1 MKKICLI
8 DYPYYFI
15 PLVESFMNNGH
26 DVYWITSRKST
37 LKRISKI
44 LVKSKVLYLNTSD
57 LVVSKDLIDIELI
70 NNIEKISGLKLNN
83 VILMDRIL
91 SLRDSKKAKLFLSN
105 SVMVI
110 NDFLKNNNI
119 EITLNWR
126 DTGIQIVANM
136 VSQYLEIKNVIPT
149 RIRMPDG
156 FYGFTTQIE
165 TNSFLKIQTCSMDE
179 SRIWASKFVKE
190 FNDNKQTPGLKFSM
204 KSGLDI
210 LKYLPVHLKSFT
222 TLLIESLDDRE
233 NQFTRYKLSEILK
246 KYFIRRKRFFEFK
259 FKINRIISDH
269 KFFNKYS
276 IFPIHTQP
284 ESSIDVQGAFYS
296 NQIELVKSIS
306 RNLPTGHTLLV
317 KIHPGDIDGQD
328 FNFYKSM
335 YSIPGV
341 ELILNVNNKH
351 EFIKNADY
359 IFTISGSMGYEA
371 ALLKKKV
378 ITFSNNFYNNLKNV
392 VKCSDLENLDKLLI
406 NLKSGTNDDII
417 KFLISLR
424 QRVVKGEPSRAYGYS
439 PQKLTNQDLITF
451 NEIIELI

>member
-15 PLVESFMNNGH
+15 SLAESLINNGH
-26 DVYWITSRKST
+26 EVYWITSKKSA
-37 LKRISKI
+37 LKIVSKRLDKNKI
-44 LVKSKVLYLNTSD
+44 LYLNTSD
-57 LVVSKDLIDIELI
+57 LLVNTNYINFELI
-70 NNIEKISGLKLNN
+70 NNIEKVSGLKLNN

-91 SLRDSKKAKLFLSN
+91 SLRNSKKSKLFLSN
-105 SVMVI
+105 AIMEI
-110 NDFLKNNNI
+110 TDFLKNNNI
-119 EITLNWR
+119 QITLNWR

-136 VSQYLEIKNVIPT
+136 VSQYLNIKNIIPT

-156 FYGFTTQIE
+156 YYGFTTQIE
-165 TNSFLKIQTCSMDE
+165 TNSFLKIQTCSLEE
-179 SRIWASKFVKE
+179 SRIWASAFIKE

-210 LKYLPVHLKSFT
+210 LKYLPNHLKAFA
-222 TLLIESLDDRE
+222 TLLIESLDDRK
-233 NQFTRYKLSEILK
+233 NQFTRYTLSEILG
-246 KYFIRRKRFFEFK
+246 KYFVRRKRFFEFK
-259 FKINRIISDH
+259 LKIHRITSDH
-269 KFFNKYS
+269 KVFNKYS

-296 NQIELVKSIS
+296 NQIELVRSIS
-306 RNLPTGHTLLV
+306 RNLSTGHTLLV
-317 KIHPGDIDGQD
+317 KIHPGDIDGQN

-335 YSIPGV
+335 YNIPGV
-341 ELILNVNNKH
+341 ELILNIDNKH

-392 VKCSDLENLDKLLI
+392 VKCSDLENLDMLLTKS
-406 NLKSGTNDDII
+406 KSGTDDDII
-417 KFLISLR
+417 NFLISLR

-439 PQKLTNQDLITF
+439 HQKLTNQDLITF
-451 NEIIELI
+451 NKIIKLT

>member
-15 PLVESFMNNGH
+15 PLAESLMNNGH
-26 DVYWITSRKST
+26 EIYWITSKKST
-37 LKRISKI
+37 LKRVSKRLDKRKI
-44 LVKSKVLYLNTSD
+44 LYLNTSD
-57 LVVSKDLIDIELI
+57 LVVRTNLIDIELI

-91 SLRDSKKAKLFLSN
+91 SVRDSKKSKLFLSN
-105 SVMVI
+105 SLMVI
-110 NDFLKNNNI
+110 IDFLKNNNI

-126 DTGIQIVANM
+126 DTGVQIVANM
-136 VSQYLEIKNVIPT
+136 VSQYLNIKNVIPT

-156 FYGFTTQIE
+156 YYGFTTQIE
-165 TNSFLKIQTCSMDE
+165 TNSFLKIQTCSLDE
-179 SRIWASKFVKE
+179 SRMWASTFVKD
-190 FNDNKQTPGLKFSM
+190 FNDYKQTPGLKFSM

-210 LKYLPVHLKSFT
+210 LKYLPDHLKAFT
-222 TLLIESLDDRE
+222 TLLIESLDDRK
-233 NQFTRYKLSEILK
+233 NQFTRYNLTEILK

-259 FKINRIISDH
+259 LKINRIISDH
-269 KFFNKYS
+269 KVFNKYS

-306 RNLPTGHTLLV
+306 RTLPTGHTLLV
-317 KIHPGDIDGQD
+317 KIHPGDIDGQN

-335 YSIPGV
+335 YCIPGV
-341 ELILNVNNKH
+341 ELILNINNKH
-351 EFIKNADY
+351 EFIKNAEY

-392 VKCSDLENLDKLLI
+392 VKCSDLENLDMLLT
-406 NLKSGTNDDII
+406 NSRSGTDDDII
-417 KFLISLR
+417 VFLISLR